1 MDDPRPDSSTPASPE
16 QAPDRPPRVYSNSIA
31 AHPGAFDIVFDF
43 GFQLGDAS
51 EERETLA
58 RVAMSWEHAQAFAR
72 VLAGLVERYE
82 QELGPLPDIE
92 KARISGPPRGRDE

>member
-1 MDDPRPDSSTPASPE
+1 
-16 QAPDRPPRVYSNSIA
+16 VYSNSVA
-31 AHPGAFDIVFDF
+31 AHPGAFDIVIDF

-51 EERETLA
+51 EPRETLA

-92 KARISGPPRGRDE
+92 KARISGSPRGRGE